1 MSSLTSE
8 EQDQVRQALAH
19 DRTPPRLVDEDGEP
33 LVLPAA
39 VLTAIAEV
47 LEAASDGD
55 APLVLR
61 SADDLTTEQAAS
73 VLGVSRP
80 TVVRMIEA
88 GKLPAHKVGTHRR
101 LALGDV
107 VAYRELANGRR
118 REALDRMTRQAEE
131 LGLYG

>member
-1 MSSLTSE
+1 MSSLTSD
-8 EQDQVRQALAH
+8 EQDQVRQALPR
-19 DRTPPRLVDEDGEP
+19 DGSPPRLVAENGEP
-33 LVLPAA
+33 LVLPEA
-39 VLTAIAEV
+39 VLRAIAEV

-61 SADDLTTEQAAS
+61 SSDDLTTEQAAS

-101 LALGDV
+101 LALVDV
-107 VAYRELANGRR
+107 AAYREQSDGRR
-118 REALDRMTRQAEE
+118 RDALDRMTRHAEE
-131 LGLYG
+131 LSLYG